1 MDVKPEKQRQWQTYL
16 DFIEDCSFLTHS
28 PDTNLASHH
37 IIPRHLGGTDD
48 ADNLIDLTYWDH
60 AQAHRLLYETFGLA
74 HDKRAWKSWEV
85 AAQDEQS
92 FLDGCIKGG
101 QIGGLATVESH
112 GPQLANGGK
121 ATIESHG
128 PQLANGGKATIE
140 SHGPQLANGG
150 KATIESHGL
159 QLANGGKAGGKATI
173 ESHGPQLANGGKATI
188 ESHGPQLA
196 NGGRKAVDSG
206 QLASLHAKWISLYDG
221 HICPR
226 NWISR
231 RNKEDQNRIGTWVEL

>member
-128 PQLANGGKATIE
+128 
-140 SHGPQLANGG
+140 
-150 KATIESHGL
+150 L